1 MQVRIRIILA
11 FALPLAV
18 MLGFCN
24 SIGKAPKE
32 TLVDG
37 VIGVMKYQHYSPL
50 EIDDS
55 FSERVYTLFLD
66 QLDENKLFFNA
77 KDRSRFEKYKYKIDD
92 EVNAK
97 SYSSVDDIISTYKE
111 RISSAQVYSQ
121 ETFSGKLNLSQNRTF
136 AIPDKDRKESKNAKE
151 LKQYWKDYNTFLVM
165 ESYVRKMINQEKKI
179 KLEGDSFEPK
189 HLDTLM
195 AHSIKEVSKNQKEW
209 FKRLNRLKDKD
220 YFDMFVNCI
229 AMAYDPHSS
238 YYPPRQKEDFDIRL
252 SGQFEGIGA
261 SLSEREGY
269 IKVENIIP
277 GSASYRQGNLKAGDL
292 ITAVAQGE
300 EEPVN
305 VIDMPL
311 SDVVQ
316 LIRGKK
322 GTIVKLSVKKPD
334 GTTTIVP
341 IKRDVVVLEEGYAK
355 SALIKDEI
363 GNLGYLNLP
372 SFYADFNR
380 KGGRSSSEDMA
391 KEVRKLKKDNIKG
404 LVIDLRYNGGG
415 SLSDVVEMVGLFT
428 GKGPSVQIKSRKNS
442 LDVYNSHTPKA
453 LYDGPLVIL
462 VNYYSASASEI
473 LAAALQDY
481 KRAVI
486 VGTKHTFGKGTVQ
499 RFMDL
504 SSVFRSSDAEG
515 SVKLTTQ
522 KFYRVNGKTT
532 QFAGVVPDV
541 IMPDRFDYS
550 ELGERQLP
558 YALKED
564 ELKPAIPEMQYSPAF
579 LSAIKNAQ
587 NSVSYNTFLQKQ
599 SGIANN
605 INERNKKK
613 TYQLNAAKYKVYLA
627 ELIEKQAQLD
637 SIKPEF
643 SMQMDVL
650 TSDKKTLSSDTTKMK
665 IRNEWVTKFTKDAYL
680 WESVKIIRDLQ

>member
-1 MQVRIRIILA
+1 MIAV
-11 FALPLAV
+11 ALPLAV
-18 MLGFCN
+18 ILGFCN
-24 SIGKAPKE
+24 SINKAPKE

-37 VIGVMKYQHYSPL
+37 VIGVMKYQHYKPL
-50 EIDDS
+50 EINDS
-55 FSERVYTLFLD
+55 FSVRVYTLFLN
-66 QLDENKLFFNA
+66 QLDENKLFFNS
-77 KDRSRFEKYKYKIDD
+77 KDLDKFEKYKYKIDD
-92 EVNAK
+92 EVRSKTYLSVDEIIATYK
-97 SYSSVDDIISTYKE
+97 QRISAAESYSN
-111 RISSAQVYSQ
+111 
-121 ETFSGKLNLSQNRTF
+121 ETFSNKIDLKQNRSF
-136 AIPDKDRKESKNAKE
+136 VIPNKSRKESKNGKE

-165 ESYVRKMINQEKKI
+165 ENYVRKMINQEKAAE
-179 KLEGDSFEPK
+179 LEGDSFQAKP
-189 HLDTLM
+189 LDTLM
-195 AHSIKEVSKNQKEW
+195 QNAIQEVSKNQKEW

-229 AMAYDPHSS
+229 AMAYDPHSG
-238 YYPPRQKEDFDIRL
+238 YFPPRQKEDFDIRL

-277 GSASYRQGNLKAGDL
+277 GSASYRQGELKAGDL
-292 ITAVAQGE
+292 ITAVAQAE
-300 EEPVN
+300 EEAVN

-322 GTIVKLSVKKPD
+322 GTVVKLTVKKPD
-334 GTTTIVP
+334 GTSSVIA

-355 SALIKDEI
+355 SAIIKDEI
-363 GNLGYLNLP
+363 GNLGYLYLP
-372 SFYADFNR
+372 SFYANFNK
-380 KGGRSSSEDMA
+380 KGGRSSAEDMS
-391 KEVRKLKKDNIKG
+391 KELMKLKKDNIKG

-428 GKGPSVQIKSRKNS
+428 GKGPSVQIKSKKNN

-453 LYDGPLVIL
+453 LYDGPLVVL

-504 SSVFRSSDAEG
+504 GSVFRSADAEG

-532 QFAGVVPDV
+532 QFAGVIPNV
-541 IMPDRFDYS
+541 IMPDRFDYTK
-550 ELGERQLP
+550 LGERQLP

-564 ELKPAIPEMQYSPAF
+564 KLKPAIPLKQYSQAYKQ
-579 LSAIKNAQ
+579 AIINA
-587 NSVSYNTFLQKQ
+587 NESVSDNQFLQKQ
-599 SGIANN
+599 SKIAYN

-613 TYQLNAAKYKVYLA
+613 TYQLNANTYKKYLSGLK
-627 ELIEKQAQLD
+627 EKQAQLD
-637 SIKPEF
+637 SIKPSFEMNLEML
-643 SMQMDVL
+643 SMDKQRL
-650 TSDKKTLSSDTTKMK
+650 NSDSTKLK
-665 IRNEWVTKFTKDAYL
+665 IRKEWVSKYSKDAYL
-680 WESVKIIRDLQ
+680 WESVKIIRDLQP